1 MQILVDPDGNVR
13 CLYGEAIELAALG
26 PLQIQR
32 ASHVEPTADGQW
44 LADLSPNSG
53 PMLGPFS
60 ARSEALAAEEAWI
73 VTHWLLKDQ
82 SAS

>member
-1 MQILVDPDGNVR
+1 MQILIELGGTVR
-13 CLYGEAIELAALG
+13 CIYGEVIELAALG
-26 PLQIQR
+26 QPQIRR
-32 ASHVEPTADGQW
+32 ASHVEPTADGRW
-44 LADLSPNSG
+44 LADLSPISG

-73 VTHWLLKDQ
+73 VTHWLLKAQ